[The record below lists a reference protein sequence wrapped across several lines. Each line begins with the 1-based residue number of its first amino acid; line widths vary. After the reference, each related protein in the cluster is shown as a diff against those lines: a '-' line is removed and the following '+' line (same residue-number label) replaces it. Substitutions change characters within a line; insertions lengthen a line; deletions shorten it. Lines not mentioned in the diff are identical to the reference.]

1 MRTFVRVEV
10 CAEFGSAK
18 IPPACRAATEPTATD
33 TRAFRS
39 QNTNARIC
47 DATRFVNSFPRSAPE
62 FHSGIQASH
71 TRSKQETE
79 SREKRWKQVWRTG
92 TRTRGAV
99 QQQKKLSSNHLC
111 AHRATDR
118 KKWKSVLPTVEQ
130 IHAVGIKRKPNSKRE
145 KSVVSG
151 VAFGACSCFNVSTFC
166 CCCCCFSLRR
176 EGVRA
181 HRRLSL
187 CLVTDVC
194 GSQNEKGEHESRK
207 HFLNET
213 NARQRRVG
221 FVPSSAAKRNDAC
234 LFSSRRVRTRGCCAP
249 CCCSS
254 ALCPLPSRGKR
265 QLDACVCACARV
277 HACVHARARSVC

>member
-1 MRTFVRVEV
+1 MD
-10 CAEFGSAK
+10 S
-18 IPPACRAATEPTATD
+18 
-33 TRAFRS
+33 
-39 QNTNARIC
+39 RIC
-47 DATRFVNSFPRSAPE
+47 DATRFADFFPRSAPE
-62 FHSGIQASH
+62 FQSGFQASH

-99 QQQKKLSSNHLC
+99 QQQK
-111 AHRATDR
+111 
-118 KKWKSVLPTVEQ
+118 VVEQ
-130 IHAVGIKRKPNSKRE
+130 PLACAPRRRQKKMEERVAEGRANSRSRNQEEAKLEER

-151 VAFGACSCFNVSTFC
+151 FAFGACSCFNVSTFC

-221 FVPSSAAKRNDAC
+221 FVPSSAE
-234 LFSSRRVRTRGCCAP
+234 T
-249 CCCSS
+249 
-254 ALCPLPSRGKR
+254 
-265 QLDACVCACARV
+265 
-277 HACVHARARSVC
+277 